1 MKIFTNLFKVPK
13 GIKNKDLK
21 LLGMLFGISLIT
33 ILVQL
38 VYLNLRFAFLLDE
51 IPLFYSKV
59 WGNAQ
64 LAPKTDIFLI
74 PAISIFITFVGS
86 LFFYYASTHFYKFGT
101 KIIFFLVSFC
111 NLLLTASLFRIVHLS
126 LCTSVPLIAENYIY
140 LFIPFFVALLVSLLL
155 SPGYV
160 KLMNSWGIVTDPK
173 LHLHPAMILKNPSAR
188 GGGLLFAL
196 VFIVVSVFFL
206 PLTTE
211 IVGILLFSLCLSL
224 FGFLDDFQNTHPDS
238 KLRFL
243 ESPLIRLGCLM
254 FFVSLLYFF
263 NVKISFLSNPLDGIL
278 RLDTSGFSIGDVV
291 IKPLSWI
298 FTTVWIVWI
307 LNLLS
312 WSNGVDGQYS
322 GIVGIS
328 LIFLG
333 LLALRQDFPTP
344 VDFSYAR
351 LAVIGAGVVFGLVGV
366 TWYPSRIM
374 WGFGALSAGV
384 VVAALSVL
392 IQAKIITSILILLV
406 PFLDGLTTVIR
417 RVAQRKNPLKGDRGH
432 LHHLLMQKGLSVPQ
446 VALFYWFVTLLFG
459 ALSLYSAGKPL
470 VQTFLMLLGIV
481 FFITVLANVKLP
493 IKKSLLQE
501 SEK

>member
-1 MKIFTNLFKVPK
+1 MKNFTNLFKVPK
-13 GIKNKDLK
+13 GIKNKDLR
-21 LLGMLFGISLIT
+21 LLGILFGISLVT

-51 IPLFYSKV
+51 IPFFYSKV

-74 PAISIFITFVGS
+74 PAISILITLVGS
-86 LFFYYASTHFYKFGT
+86 LFFYYVSVHFYKFGT
-101 KIIFFLVSFC
+101 KLIFFLVSFC

-126 LCTSVPLIAENYIY
+126 LCTSVPLIAENYVY

-155 SPGYV
+155 SPIYV
-160 KLMNSWGIVTDPK
+160 KLMTSWGIVTDPK
-173 LHLHPAMILKNPSAR
+173 RHSHPAMILKNPSAR

-196 VFIVVSVFFL
+196 VFIAVSVFFL

-211 IVGILLFSLCLSL
+211 IVGILLFSLILAS
-224 FGFLDDFQNTHPDS
+224 FGFLDDFQNTHLGS
-238 KLRFL
+238 KLSFL
-243 ESPLIRLGCLM
+243 ENPLIRLGCLM

-263 NVKISFLSNPLDGIL
+263 DIKISFLSNPLDGIL
-278 RLDTSGFSIGDVV
+278 YLDILDFSLGNVV
-291 IKPLSWI
+291 IHPLSWV

-322 GIVGIS
+322 GIIGIS
-328 LIFLG
+328 LVFLG
-333 LLALRQDFPTP
+333 LLALRQDFPTS

-351 LAVIGAGVVFGLVGV
+351 LAVIGAGVVFGLAGV

-374 WGFGALSAGV
+374 WGFGALSAGI
-384 VVAALSVL
+384 VVASLSVL
-392 IQAKIITSILILLV
+392 IQAKVITSILILLV

-417 RVAQRKNPLKGDRGH
+417 RVAQGKNPLKGDKGH

-446 VALFYWFVTLLFG
+446 VALFYWLVTLLFG

-481 FFITVLANVKLP
+481 FFITVLANVKVSR
-493 IKKSLLQE
+493 KKPLLQE
-501 SEK
+501 LEK